1 MRRAN
6 GSGLGLEG
14 EKGMKEV
21 TPSYYKKFECIGS
34 LCKHSCCIGWEID
47 IDGDTA
53 KKYENV
59 GGVFGKRLQDSIDK
73 SGECPHFILGDKE
86 RCPFLNKNNLCDIII
101 NLGEGYLCEICDAH
115 PRFKNYFSDRVEI
128 GLGLCCEEAC
138 RIILSEGEPFS
149 LEITKNNEP
158 CGKLSP
164 YEKEIISERD
174 SILLSLTDRRLSIE
188 ERIERINSLKLP
200 EYDIGKLAEY
210 LLSLEI
216 LSDEWRA
223 LLERAKEIKSP
234 LTHFGYEKE
243 LEALMCYFVY
253 RYVLNEDYDGKSHTV
268 IAFSLLCSRII
279 TTLWSEFAETE
290 DDKTE
295 ICRLFSQ
302 EIEYSTENVSSL
314 MSLIEEYNEI

>member
-1 MRRAN
+1 
-6 GSGLGLEG
+6 
-14 EKGMKEV
+14 MKTV
-21 TPSYYKKFECIGS
+21 TPKFYKDFKCIGS
-34 LCKHSCCIGWEID
+34 QCKHSCCIGWEID

-53 KKYENV
+53 KKYEKV
-59 GGVFGKRLQDSIDK
+59 GGVFGKRLRDSIDK

-138 RIILSEGEPFS
+138 RIILCEKEPFS
-149 LEITKNNEP
+149 LEITENSVP
-158 CGKLSP
+158 CGELSD
-164 YEKEIISERD
+164 YEAEVIADRD
-174 SILLSLTDRRLSIE
+174 LVLLNLTDRNLSID
-188 ERIERINSLKLP
+188 ERINKVNSLAIPPLSL
-200 EYDIGKLAEY
+200 GKWAEY

-216 LSDEWRA
+216 MSDQWRA
-223 LLERAKEIKSP
+223 LLESAKEIKSP

-253 RYVLNEDYDGKSHTV
+253 RYVLNEDFDGKSHTV
-268 IAFSLLCSRII
+268 IAFSVLCSRII

-290 DDKTE
+290 EDKTE

>member
-21 TPSYYKKFECIGS
+21 TPSYYKKFKCIGS
-34 LCKHSCCIGWEID
+34 QCKHSCCIGWEID

-53 KKYENV
+53 KKYEKV
-59 GGVFGKRLQDSIDK
+59 GGVFGKRLRDCIDK

-101 NLGEGYLCEICDAH
+101 NLGDSYLCEICDAH

-128 GLGLCCEEAC
+128 GIGLCCEEAC
-138 RIILSEGEPFS
+138 RIILNDNDPFL
-149 LEITKNNEP
+149 LEITENNEP
-158 CGKLSP
+158 CGELSE
-164 YEKEIISERD
+164 YEMETIVDRD
-174 SILLSLTDRRLSIE
+174 GILFMLTDRNLPIE
-188 ERIERINSLKLP
+188 ERIKRIITLDLP
-200 EYDIGKLAEY
+200 NCTLNKWAEY

-223 LLERAKEIKSP
+223 LLESAKEIKSP
-234 LTHFGYEKE
+234 LTHFGCEKE

-253 RYVLNEDYDGKSHTV
+253 RYVLNEDYDGKAHTV

-290 DDKTE
+290 EDKTE